1 MSKKILFF
9 IIYFV
14 FVNMSIAADFEFK
27 RDSEIGVKLG
37 MFGNGDALFKKKLG
51 TGAGKTIQISSLFV
65 WSYDGSVWEKGGN
78 LYLIND
84 DSMGIAYRVVCSVS
98 SEVGDKFMETKS
110 RREISLTGTIKS
122 YDSSSGLLIEP
133 CNATW

>member
-51 TGAGKTIQISSLFV
+51 TGAGKTIQINSLFV

-84 DSMGIAYRVVCSVS
+84 DSMGRAYRVVCSVS